1 MPFSSIFLS
10 SKASFL
16 PATIPFFIAVL
27 FVVVD
32 ESTFS
37 PVMSTPMRLAIL
49 FVLFVC
55 LGELFIIPA
64 ISAMVQAI
72 FCAVATVFLSF
83 FALLL
88 LAVSLFGCQ
97 GNAIPTTAPP
107 PQSASS
113 PSESCHTPHQAESS
127 RPQDAC
133 AAKPVEEDWDFLGF
147 VTVEESSS
155 VTEEK
160 PTTWKVCDSGT
171 SFLVPPLQCG
181 SLRNHLRHTYCV
193 TFIYVP
199 REYRYF
205 MSILVCS
212 MSLFQNIPPF
222 SPCLHQSPQP
232 EAELPKSHFDSEDK
246 ADEGAHSATGSTP
259 YPTGE
264 PEFEAFNYHASFWH
278 TEVPSTL
285 HFSNILQGSRTA
297 ITRYRNS
304 VYILLLFLLF
314 PFSACISIFLHQLFV
329 FVARRFLDLIRS
341 SRLSLWKWTIQPM
354 SNMETTRRTQTLL
367 RHPRMTRMS
376 IAFRW
381 VMTIRGPVL
390 ALSISAEHCV
400 FLTLS
405 SSESSSL
412 IS

>member
-1 MPFSSIFLS
+1 MPLSSIFLS

-113 PSESCHTPHQAESS
+113 PSESCHTPHRAESS

-147 VTVEESSS
+147 VTVEEFSP

-181 SLRNHLRHTYCV
+181 SLRNHPQHT
-193 TFIYVP
+193 
-199 REYRYF
+199 
-205 MSILVCS
+205 
-212 MSLFQNIPPF
+212 
-222 SPCLHQSPQP
+222 
-232 EAELPKSHFDSEDK
+232 
-246 ADEGAHSATGSTP
+246 
-259 YPTGE
+259 
-264 PEFEAFNYHASFWH
+264 
-278 TEVPSTL
+278 
-285 HFSNILQGSRTA
+285 
-297 ITRYRNS
+297 
-304 VYILLLFLLF
+304 
-314 PFSACISIFLHQLFV
+314 
-329 FVARRFLDLIRS
+329 
-341 SRLSLWKWTIQPM
+341 
-354 SNMETTRRTQTLL
+354 
-367 RHPRMTRMS
+367 
-376 IAFRW
+376 
-381 VMTIRGPVL
+381 
-390 ALSISAEHCV
+390 
-400 FLTLS
+400 
-405 SSESSSL
+405 
-412 IS
+412 